1 MALVGKVPRS
11 RVAGSTEVGRLEA
24 STALAGLMAPEE
36 LELGLKLGVMRAEV
50 SIVKFPSFKLNAESS
65 MVWI

>member
-11 RVAGSTEVGRLEA
+11 RVAVSTEVGRLEA
-24 STALAGLMAPEE
+24 STALAGLMAPKE
-36 LELGLKLGVMRAEV
+36 LELGLKSGVMRVEV